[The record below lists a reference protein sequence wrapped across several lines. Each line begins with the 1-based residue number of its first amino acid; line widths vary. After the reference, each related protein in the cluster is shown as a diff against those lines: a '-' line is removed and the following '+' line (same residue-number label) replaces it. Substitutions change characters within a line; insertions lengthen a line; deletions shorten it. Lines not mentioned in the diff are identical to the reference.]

1 MLRVALAA
9 FALLCLTTPALA
21 QSDALSQFSTYNE
34 IAAETYRTEL
44 PGPRPDE
51 MRPVYFWLPPNTHEL
66 PVPVIYVA
74 DGVSGLEMVVSGIR
88 RPILEG
94 RMQPILVFAMEASR
108 QHRTQEY
115 ALGQRRN
122 PYWQRHADWFVDTVM
137 PWAEANAG
145 ASTDPAQR
153 GLGGYSNGADWA
165 IALAIRRP
173 DLFSHVL
180 AHSPVNEVRTAIPAS
195 LQGRWVI
202 SAGQQEGGG
211 DIASLNNRIARHLG
225 ERATRQCIG
234 PWGHTGA
241 SWLQVSPGSV
251 AWLYQLGD
259 PAAIQSPTEHHHCR
273 TLRDQ

>member
-1 MLRVALAA
+1 
-9 FALLCLTTPALA
+9 
-21 QSDALSQFSTYNE
+21 
-34 IAAETYRTEL
+34 
-44 PGPRPDE
+44 
-51 MRPVYFWLPPNTHEL
+51 
-66 PVPVIYVA
+66 VINVA

-94 RMQPILVFAMEASR
+94 RMQPILVFAIAASN
-108 QHRTQEY
+108 QQRTQEY
-115 ALGQRRN
+115 AIGRRRN

-165 IALAIRRP
+165 IALAVRRP

-180 AHSPVNEVRTAIPAS
+180 AHSPVNEVRTGIPDT

-211 DIASLNNRIARHLG
+211 DVARLNQTIARQLG
-225 ERATRQCIG
+225 DRATRQCIG
-234 PWGHTGA
+234 PWGHDGA
-241 SWLQVSPGSV
+241 SWQQISPGSV

-259 PAAIQSPTEHHHCR
+259 AAAINSPTERDHCR
-273 TLRDQ
+273 TLRGD